1 MSVKRTMHKFCPTC
15 KNKKEKKKTQSNQK
29 VIHKKIEMWLLNL
42 KCSTSSFRSMLLW
55 LSLRLSVYSQ
65 LSAPRLKLMLH
76 GTIRNDDFG
85 EMQRGNIAATLF

>member
-1 MSVKRTMHKFCPTC
+1 M
-15 KNKKEKKKTQSNQK
+15 
-29 VIHKKIEMWLLNL
+29 EMWLLNL